1 MLFFWSEKTFQ
12 LASRSLTLL
21 FWSDLLL
28 ILMWEIFSVTTKM
41 MNKLINTCYQFDKI
55 AVLWITWII
64 SNWRSWKTTFSLDTK
79 TERKI
84 RLDRPIR
91 RRARSASKRYV
102 LLIILHFVSRM
113 NEVMCKC
120 CQVYSSKFVLC
131 LYSGCL
137 CVAVY

>member
-1 MLFFWSEKTFQ
+1 MNHFELTFLENNIFVRYENKEKN
-12 LASRSLTLL
+12 SPG
-21 FWSDLLL
+21 
-28 ILMWEIFSVTTKM
+28 
-41 MNKLINTCYQFDKI
+41 
-55 AVLWITWII
+55 
-64 SNWRSWKTTFSLDTK
+64 
-79 TERKI
+79 
-84 RLDRPIR
+84 PIR

-113 NEVMCKC
+113 NEFMCKC